1 MNKILLCSIFNRAA
15 STSMPHCVLSL
26 KLIDVNCHGGTIGD
40 GHVVCV
46 MCVGK
51 SYVVANFK

>member
-1 MNKILLCSIFNRAA
+1 MLLCSICNRAA
-15 STSMPHCVLSL
+15 STSMTQCVLCL

-40 GHVVCV
+40 GYVVCV